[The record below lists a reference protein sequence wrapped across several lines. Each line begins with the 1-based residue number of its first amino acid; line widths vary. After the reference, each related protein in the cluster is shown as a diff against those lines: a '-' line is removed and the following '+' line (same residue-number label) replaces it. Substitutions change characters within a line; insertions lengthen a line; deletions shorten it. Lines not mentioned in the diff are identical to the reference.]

1 MDQLKSVETHAQMKD
16 AEHKQII
23 EILDELEH
31 DQDTP
36 VFGGPNATETIG
48 EEMSKL
54 IIEEEQL
61 HQ

>member
-31 DQDTP
+31 D
-36 VFGGPNATETIG
+36 
-48 EEMSKL
+48 
-54 IIEEEQL
+54 
-61 HQ
+61 